1 MINNNN
7 LKDTLTDADNE
18 ELKTKEV
25 RDIGARLILFVTLLL
40 L

>member
-1 MINNNN
+1 MYDNN

-18 ELKTKEV
+18 ELKTK
-25 RDIGARLILFVTLLL
+25 DKKDNGARLILFVTLLL